1 MLTSDALTQR
11 TLNQT
16 LDSNR
21 FSDVP
26 LVSESVVAKTEVTKS
41 LREKQ
46 KKTVDKLSLY
56 II

>member
-21 FSDVP
+21 LSDVP
-26 LVSESVVAKTEVTKS
+26 LVSESVIAKTKVT
-41 LREKQ
+41 
-46 KKTVDKLSLY
+46 
-56 II
+56 